1 MYLLMAEAMNNA
13 GHANSQT
20 TRLLR
25 LLCC

>member
-1 MYLLMAEAMNNA
+1 MAEAMNNA